1 MRRTGAVD
9 VAVEAAVVE
18 SHVEV
23 EDVAVLERSC
33 VRDACERDGPASAL
47 SARRRDETDENERK
61 DAPWQMTSL
70 TDVQTERGNMW

>member
-33 VRDACERDGPASAL
+33 VRNACERVGSKSAL
-47 SARRRDETDENERK
+47 SARRMGEADEDERR